1 MIKQAVVKRI
11 GNGVVDVQPVGSA
24 NTVKNVRVSGQVS
37 WDLLEVGVPV
47 VLDELDQLPFVAYTI
62 ATKPL
67 YYTPQPRTYAGVV
80 NNALLSDGSVPLV
93 GNLPVAPGVTVD
105 GYDIST
111 LGQAI
116 INLQAADTIARTGY
130 TVLSH
135 ATHLVATIG
144 ADDTTIMVR
153 DALFI
158 DTEEIALSNT
168 EGHVEYMI
176 IDGDPVGT
184 VDDDGAPA
192 WNYTVFRRS
201 YTDPPNIEIG
211 WAAGTLINGLTTK
224 GYIHMDGRGNS
235 DKAPSINVTVIPNP
249 VQHTKNQ
256 VAAIGNLSGLLDFA
270 DDSYGVAFGR
280 LTTGDI
286 YFSFNNQSAEM
297 RLANAD
303 IAGWSGTGSEAQQYY
318 RIYGLFEDDHMPG
331 DVRFGADGGRLELWN
346 EQHKLALLSGDQE
359 IMVVTPDGARFM
371 AMVWAGDN
379 PGPQAGIGKD
389 GDDAVIALRNEI
401 GGPGF
406 VATAKPTGVYIY
418 AGNPP
423 PLPQHW
429 SYDQVTNVFDFDGD
443 FYVRNMTVLG
453 EIEFSSIGSLKVLNP
468 ADPNRYGM
476 MVPHGQYGYTVDAGG
491 QQHISSVIAWA
502 PLTLNTEPGLS
513 GYTHTF
519 LAGEAM
525 FGRRRYRHL
534 RVEPGIDGR
543 IGLFDGDDP
552 KAYLDYL
559 GNAVIDG
566 TLYAWNREVVVGRE
580 GHGIEIP
587 IIAGDIDEVAKLVTF
602 VDNANDYRFMAG
614 FWSSTDATL
623 SEASLSMNSVN
634 RISITMGTYSESWSD
649 DYRSYVRVLS
659 NAGTDKEAWLRLM
672 AAGDNGAANR
682 ATIDLYSL
690 KGDDGSY
697 SRIDL
702 DANIVRLTQATA
714 APVAT
719 TGQPLNNGSIS
730 FPDGSGWHP
739 STWISGQYLVARL
752 NAGWRPFAQ
761 AWGTV
766 QRFGAETTN
775 YAEIDGGG
783 SMTFTGSSFVIPK
796 YQTETQNSGS
806 DFTISKTITWVNC
819 NGGNRIA
826 TLPTAASFTRQRIT
840 VKKIDNTAYTVTIDG
855 DGAETVDDAANYVL
869 TVYNQSVDLVSNG
882 TAWKV
887 VSEYVP

>member
-93 GNLPVAPGVTVD
+93 GNLPVAPGVTID
-105 GYDIST
+105 GYDISL

-116 INLQAADTIARTGY
+116 INLQSADTIARTGY
-130 TVLSH
+130 TLLSH

-224 GYIHMDGRGNS
+224 GYIYMDGRGNS
-235 DKAPSINVTVIPNP
+235 DTAPSINVVVIPNP
-249 VQHTKNQ
+249 VTHSKNQ
-256 VAAIGNLSGLLDFA
+256 VAAIGNLSGLLEFP

-286 YFSFNNQSAEM
+286 YFSFNNQTAEM

-401 GGPGF
+401 GGPGL

-423 PLPQHW
+423 PLPHHW
-429 SYDQVTNVFDFDGD
+429 SYDQVTNRFDFDGD
-443 FYVRNMTVLG
+443 FYVRDMTVLG
-453 EIEFSSIGSLKVLNP
+453 EIEFSSVASVKVYDP
-468 ADPNRYGM
+468 ADPYRYGM
-476 MVPHGQYGYTVDAGG
+476 LVPHGQYGYTVDAGN
-491 QQHISSVIAWA
+491 QQHISSVLAWA
-502 PLTLNTEPGLS
+502 PLTLNTEPGLT
-513 GYTHTF
+513 GYTHTY
-519 LAGEAM
+519 LAGEVQ
-525 FGRRRYRHL
+525 FGRRRYRHF
-534 RVEPGIDGR
+534 RIEPGAAGR
-543 IGLFDGDDP
+543 VGLFNGDTP
-552 KAYLDYL
+552 LVWLDYAGDAYMT
-559 GNAVIDG
+559 GNATITG
-566 TLYAWNREVVVGRE
+566 GAVVG
-580 GHGIEIP
+580 
-587 IIAGDIDEVAKLVTF
+587 DLV
-602 VDNANDYRFMAG
+602 VD
-614 FWSSTDATL
+614 
-623 SEASLSMNSVN
+623 
-634 RISITMGTYSESWSD
+634 
-649 DYRSYVRVLS
+649 
-659 NAGTDKEAWLRLM
+659 
-672 AAGDNGAANR
+672 
-682 ATIDLYSL
+682 
-690 KGDDGSY
+690 
-697 SRIDL
+697 
-702 DANIVRLTQATA
+702 
-714 APVAT
+714 P
-719 TGQPLNNGSIS
+719 GSIVA
-730 FPDGSGWHP
+730 
-739 STWISGQYLVARL
+739 GQ
-752 NAGWRPFAQ
+752 
-761 AWGTV
+761 
-766 QRFGAETTN
+766 
-775 YAEIDGGG
+775 
-783 SMTFTGSSFVIPK
+783 
-796 YQTETQNSGS
+796 
-806 DFTISKTITWVNC
+806 
-819 NGGNRIA
+819 GN
-826 TLPTAASFTRQRIT
+826 
-840 VKKIDNTAYTVTIDG
+840 VTIDD
-855 DGAETVDDAANYVL
+855 DGVTLSATVGKFSSASLDWATAG
-869 TVYNQSVDLVSNG
+869 TVNFSVGTIVDLG
-882 TAWKV
+882 TATGAYVEAVSIPLQLKGEGVVLNPGSDAVVVNANMLIIDTSKTPASAGAAGTLGSIAWDASYIYVAVGSNTWKRAAL
-887 VSEYVP
+887 STW